1 MLALAAALVGFVPA
15 GRPLR
20 RCPDQRASRIAC
32 AADDAPDGA
41 DFRAS
46 LENIF
51 VQSAADED
59 APPGAAQLEGELIR
73 NLPLWR
79 VQWAAS
85 PGGSQVYNV
94 HVPHYTHMFTTLVGH
109 ARLEP
114 QPSRQGPTQTKSATH
129 TCEPR
134 LGQDAASAALG
145 VPGLFGHLLLPGGSA
160 SLGDPTYSLEPGS
173 SAAPLV
179 GVVMQLI
186 EVLPLLIVVGPRVCG
201 TATCYEPSTCHRLP
215 TTT

>member
-59 APPGAAQLEGELIR
+59 APPGAAQLEGELFR

-114 QPSRQGPTQTKSATH
+114 QPSRQGPTQSLLLTRVSLALDRTPPEPPSVCPASSATCCCREARPALA
-129 TCEPR
+129 TPR
-134 LGQDAASAALG
+134 TPSRR
-145 VPGLFGHLLLPGGSA
+145 
-160 SLGDPTYSLEPGS
+160 
-173 SAAPLV
+173 AAP
-179 GVVMQLI
+179 
-186 EVLPLLIVVGPRVCG
+186 RRWW
-201 TATCYEPSTCHRLP
+201 AW
-215 TTT
+215 